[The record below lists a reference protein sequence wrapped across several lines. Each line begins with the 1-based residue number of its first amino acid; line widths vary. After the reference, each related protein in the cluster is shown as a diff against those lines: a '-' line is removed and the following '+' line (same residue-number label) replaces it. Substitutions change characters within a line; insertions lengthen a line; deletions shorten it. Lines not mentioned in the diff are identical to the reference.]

1 VGLTTEGE
9 TLMRSTK
16 KSSLRKSSS
25 LFVVENGVEELME
38 EYLIIFYKLSVFK
51 GSIYEETTVGART
64 PT

>member
-1 VGLTTEGE
+1 
-9 TLMRSTK
+9 
-16 KSSLRKSSS
+16 
-25 LFVVENGVEELME
+25 VVENGVEELME